1 MNFKISKTNFL
12 DAISI
17 GASMSGKNKTL
28 PMHSQAKISI
38 DKDAFTVSSYD
49 GEVAI
54 TKRVFGVES
63 SENAVFCVE
72 PKELVSL
79 VKSLRDE
86 FLVFHLENSTLKV
99 SHKKGKAEFP
109 VFSPEEFATPVEF
122 EPEITFKVKS
132 QDLFNLL
139 NSAKDYVASDSL
151 RPILNGVW
159 LYVEDGCFGVASTDS
174 VKLFNDYREHEYTG
188 EYTGAVLS
196 GKANS
201 VLLSMINGYDDVEIQ
216 ISEKSITATV
226 DDARLIARRIEGR
239 YPNFKAVI
247 PREHKTTLK
256 IDKEDLLDSLS
267 RIMLTANKSSMC
279 VKMTKKPMQLVVE
292 SRDLDFSKKAEESCI
307 CDSDN
312 TEMVI
317 GTHGGNLLTAIRS
330 VESDNIEFL
339 FVDSNRPIVLKDSS
353 NPNRTVMVMPLMLN

>member
-28 PMHSQAKISI
+28 PMHSQAKVSI
-38 DKDAFTVSSYD
+38 DKDSFTVSSYD

-86 FLVFHLENSTLKV
+86 FLVFHLEDKTLKV
-99 SHKKGKAEFP
+99 THKKGKAEFP
-109 VFSPEEFATPVEF
+109 VFSADEFASPIVY
-122 EPEITFKVKS
+122 EPDIIFKVKA

-159 LYVEDGCFGVASTDS
+159 LYVEEGSFGVASTDS
-174 VKLFNDYREHEYTG
+174 LKLFNYYR
-188 EYTGAVLS
+188 
-196 GKANS
+196 
-201 VLLSMINGYDDVEIQ
+201 
-216 ISEKSITATV
+216 
-226 DDARLIARRIEGR
+226 
-239 YPNFKAVI
+239 
-247 PREHKTTLK
+247 
-256 IDKEDLLDSLS
+256 
-267 RIMLTANKSSMC
+267 
-279 VKMTKKPMQLVVE
+279 
-292 SRDLDFSKKAEESCI
+292 
-307 CDSDN
+307 
-312 TEMVI
+312 
-317 GTHGGNLLTAIRS
+317 
-330 VESDNIEFL
+330 
-339 FVDSNRPIVLKDSS
+339 
-353 NPNRTVMVMPLMLN
+353 